1 MKFKPILI
9 LLFFFCIPI
18 QMLAQ
23 ENVAAANIGQLEKE
37 MYRLYPTRN
46 VDEFM
51 DVTERLKEASLKVG
65 NEGLFYRAW
74 ANQASFNFSKIDR
87 QKGMEIAKAMNEYS
101 KQHDSKLGIYYSSL
115 TNANQSS
122 SLRME
127 EEALKLYLNAI
138 QYKQKYLPN
147 INAAPA
153 YIGAAKVYY
162 HRKQKDKV
170 LEMTDKALA
179 EPNLIG
185 SNIVDAWSYRCMASM
200 MPEGMDH
207 KEELNRNYE
216 EWKKAKEKY
225 KYNSTFSSLIEVYH
239 AQVNNDYDK
248 MLELAKDIKSPQERY
263 KMMSYA
269 YENLGETQEALNYFR
284 EYKRVSDSLNS
295 AEIRR
300 QISEHSLQLDVI
312 RAENQAKELLLHNQ
326 SLKLAH
332 AQDELEQ
339 RRLEEEALNLTL
351 KNRDI
356 ELTNASI
363 KLKNDSLD
371 RHAQQLKLSEYKS
384 KLELEQNKEK
394 IERITLWTA
403 IGVGLLIIT
412 FLCLYLYRRSRH
424 MKALT
429 TAYDKLETAYEQLEQ
444 TTAAKERIESELRI
458 AREIQMSMVPHEFPE
473 RPDLDIY
480 ASMIPAKEVGGDLY
494 DYLLEDDIL
503 YFCLGD
509 VSGKGVPASLF
520 MAQTIRLFRAL
531 AKQHQ
536 MPAYIATRLNE
547 ELTEKNDNGM
557 FVTMFIGQLN
567 LITGLFHFCNA
578 GHNPPVIGGDKQ
590 HGSFLEMEPNAPIGL
605 WPQLEYIGEEIA
617 SIKGRPLF
625 IYSDGLNEAENMKQ
639 EQFGDDHMLDIL
651 RQTKFKDARHV
662 VELMETE
669 VKHHRDGAEPNDDMT
684 IMCIKALNNENK
696 IVIKN

>member
-1 MKFKPILI
+1 
-9 LLFFFCIPI
+9 
-18 QMLAQ
+18 MLAQ

-51 DVTERLKEASLKVG
+51 NVTERLKEASLKAG

-162 HRKQKDKV
+162 NRRNKEKV

-200 MPEGMDH
+200 IPEGMDH

-216 EWKKAKEKY
+216 EWKKTKEKY
-225 KYNSTFSSLIEVYH
+225 KYNSAFSSLIEVYH

-263 KMMSYA
+263 KMMSHA
-269 YENLGETQEALNYFR
+269 YEYLGKTKEALDCFR

-312 RAENQAKELLLHNQ
+312 RVENQAKELLLHNQ

>member
-1 MKFKPILI
+1 MIFKPLLI
-9 LLFFFCIPI
+9 LLFYLFCMPI

-23 ENVAAANIGQLEKE
+23 ENVATATIEQLEKE

-46 VDEFM
+46 ADEFT
-51 DVTERLKEASLKVG
+51 DVTERLKEASLKAG

-115 TNANQSS
+115 ANANQSS

-127 EEALKLYLNAI
+127 DEALKLYLNAI

-351 KNRDI
+351 KNREI
-356 ELTNASI
+356 ELSHASI

-371 RHAQQLKLSEYKS
+371 RHAQQLKLSEFQS
-384 KLELEQNKEK
+384 KLELEQHKEK
-394 IERITLWTA
+394 AERIALWTA

-412 FLCLYLYRRSRH
+412 FLCTYLYRRSRH

-429 TAYDKLETAYEQLEQ
+429 AAYDKLETAYEQLEK

-458 AREIQMSMVPHEFPE
+458 AREIQMSMVPHEFPQ
-473 RPDLDIY
+473 RPDLDLY
-480 ASMIPAKEVGGDLY
+480 ASMTPAKEVGGDLY

-536 MPAYIATRLNE
+536 MPASIATRLND

-578 GHNPPVIGGDKQ
+578 GHNPPVIGDDEQ

-605 WPQLEYIGEEIA
+605 WPELEYIGEEIE

-639 EQFGDDHMLDIL
+639 EQFGDDHMLEIL
-651 RQTKFKDARHV
+651 RHTKFKDARHV
-662 VELMETE
+662 VELMEAE
-669 VKHHRDGAEPNDDMT
+669 VKRHRQGAEPNDDMT
-684 IMCIKALNNENK
+684 IMCIKT
-696 IVIKN
+696 

>member
-1 MKFKPILI
+1 MIFKPLLI
-9 LLFFFCIPI
+9 LLFYLFCMPI

-23 ENVAAANIGQLEKE
+23 ENVATATIEQLEKE
-37 MYRLYPTRN
+37 MYRLFPTRN
-46 VDEFM
+46 ADEFT
-51 DVTERLKEASLKVG
+51 DVTERLKEASLKAG

-74 ANQASFNFSKIDR
+74 ANQAFFIFSKINR

-101 KQHDSKLGIYYSSL
+101 KQHDSKLGIYYSSIA
-115 TNANQSS
+115 NAHQSS
-122 SLRME
+122 SLKME
-127 EEALKLYLNAI
+127 DEALKLYLNAI

-162 HRKQKDKV
+162 NRRNKEKV

-200 MPEGMDH
+200 IPEGMDH

-225 KYNSTFSSLIEVYH
+225 KYNSAFSSLIEVYH

-263 KMMSYA
+263 KMMSHA
-269 YENLGETQEALNYFR
+269 YEYLGKTKEALDCFR

-312 RAENQAKELLLHNQ
+312 RVENQAKELLLHNQ

-605 WPQLEYIGEEIA
+605 WPELEYIGEEIE

-651 RQTKFKDARHV
+651 RQPKFKDARHV

-684 IMCIKALNNENK
+684 IMCIKALNNEK
-696 IVIKN
+696 

>member
-1 MKFKPILI
+1 MKIKPITILIFI
-9 LLFFFCIPI
+9 LLCMPI
-18 QMLAQ
+18 KMQAQ
-23 ENVAAANIGQLEKE
+23 ENATAATIEQLEKE
-37 MYRLYPTRN
+37 MYRIYPTHN
-46 VDEFM
+46 VDEFI
-51 DVTERLKEASLKVG
+51 DVTERLKEAALKAG

-74 ANQASFNFSKIDR
+74 ANQASFIFSKIDR

-127 EEALKLYLNAI
+127 EDALKLFLNAI

-147 INAAPA
+147 VNAAAA
-153 YIGAAKVYY
+153 YIGVAKIYY
-162 HRKQKDKV
+162 NRRQKDKV

-185 SNIVDAWSYRCMASM
+185 SSIVDAWSYRCMATM
-200 MPEGMDH
+200 IPEGVDH
-207 KEELNRNYE
+207 RDEFNHAYE
-216 EWKKAKEKY
+216 EWKRAKEKY
-225 KYNSTFSSLIEVYH
+225 KYNSSFSNLIEVYH
-239 AQVNNDYDK
+239 AQINGDYKK
-248 MLELAKDIKSPQERY
+248 MLELAKEVKIPQERY
-263 KMMSYA
+263 RLMAHA
-269 YENLGETQEALNYFR
+269 YEWLGDWNNALDYFKK
-284 EYKRVSDSLNS
+284 YKDLSDSLNS
-295 AEIRR
+295 AETRK
-300 QISEHSLQLDVI
+300 QTAEHTLQLDVI

-332 AQDELEQ
+332 AQDELER

-351 KNRDI
+351 KNREI
-356 ELTNASI
+356 ELSNASI

-403 IGVGLLIIT
+403 IGVGLLIIS
-412 FLCLYLYRRSRH
+412 FLSIYLYRRSRH
-424 MKALT
+424 MKDLT
-429 TAYDKLETAYEQLEQ
+429 VAYDKLETAYEQLEK

-578 GHNPPVIGGDKQ
+578 GHNPPVIGGDEHQ
-590 HGSFLEMEPNAPIGL
+590 GSFLEMESNAPIGL
-605 WPQLEYIGEEIA
+605 WPEIDFIGEEIET
-617 SIKGRPLF
+617 IKDRPLF
-625 IYSDGLNEAENMKQ
+625 IYSDGLNEAENSKQ
-639 EQFGDDHMLDIL
+639 EQFGDDHILDIL
-651 RQTKFKDARHV
+651 RHTKFKDARHV
-662 VELMETE
+662 VELMEAE
-669 VKHHRDGAEPNDDMT
+669 VKRHRADAESSDDMT
-684 IMCIKALNNENK
+684 IMCLKAK
-696 IVIKN
+696 KQ